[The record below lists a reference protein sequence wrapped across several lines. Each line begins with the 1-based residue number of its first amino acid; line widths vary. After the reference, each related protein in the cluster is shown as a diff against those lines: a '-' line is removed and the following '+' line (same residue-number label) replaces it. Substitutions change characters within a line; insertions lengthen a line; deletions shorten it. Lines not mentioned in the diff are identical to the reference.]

1 MSTASKPASEKLGS
15 LITGDDSVNGPSV
28 FPDNQTLIDKRK
40 HHFLPTAMLYH
51 NKPLQLVKAQG
62 EYVWDSQGQRYLDAI
77 GGIVCISA
85 GHNHPKIKKALVQ
98 MLENDEIQHTS
109 TLYLNRHA
117 VDLAETL
124 VAEAPKGLN
133 RAAFTNSGSEANELA
148 FMAARQT
155 TGESIVMN
163 LRHGYHGGTS
173 GTLAQCG
180 HHNWR
185 FRAQPNA
192 NAVSALEPYC
202 YRCPF
207 KQKPES
213 CALECAQNVET
224 TIQTATHGKIA
235 AMIVEPVMGVG
246 GFIAPPK
253 AYFDEVTRIVHN
265 YGGKYI
271 SDEVQTGA
279 GRCSND
285 FLLSKALDIDAD
297 IITMAKGFGNGAA
310 IGGVL
315 MRDEVAESLSG
326 KTYFNTSSG
335 DPFQTAQA
343 KLTMEVIKEEKLSE
357 NAVTMGRRLMEGLQ
371 DLMHKHSIIGD
382 VRGRGLLMG
391 IELVKDRKT
400 KIYATAEAARLM
412 DICKDKGLLL
422 GKGGLFG
429 NVIRLAPPLSIN
441 AQQVDTI
448 LEIIDN
454 SLQDLARETTG
465 VA

>member
-1 MSTASKPASEKLGS
+1 MTTAAKPTSEHLGSPVADYATATASHPSNAE
-15 LITGDDSVNGPSV
+15 LIN
-28 FPDNQTLIDKRK
+28 KRQQ
-40 HHFLPTAMLYH
+40 HFLPTALLYH
-51 NKPLQLVKAQG
+51 AEPLQLVKAQG
-62 EYVWDSQGQRYLDAI
+62 EYVWDSEGRRYLDAI

-85 GHNHPKIKKALVQ
+85 GHNHPRIKQALRQ
-98 MLENDEIQHTS
+98 MLDDDAIQHTS
-109 TLYLNRHA
+109 TLYLSRYP
-117 VDLAETL
+117 VELAETL
-124 VAEAPKGLN
+124 VAEAPDGLD

-148 FMAARQT
+148 LMAARHA
-155 TGESIVMN
+155 TGETIVLN
-163 LRHGYHGGTS
+163 LRHGYHGGTAS
-173 GTLAQCG
+173 TLAQCG

-207 KQKPES
+207 QQKPES

-246 GFIAPPK
+246 GFITPPP
-253 AYFDEVTRIVHN
+253 AYFTEITRIVHQ

-285 FLLSKALDIDAD
+285 LLLSKALDIDAD
-297 IITMAKGFGNGAA
+297 MITMAKGFGNGAA

-315 MRDEVAESLSG
+315 MSSEIADALAG
-326 KTYFNTSSG
+326 KLYFNTFGG
-335 DPFQTAQA
+335 DPYQTVQA
-343 KLTMEVIKEEKLSE
+343 KLTIDIIKQEKLAD
-357 NAVTMGRRLMEGLQ
+357 NAMAMGSRLLNGLR
-371 DLMHKHSIIGD
+371 DLMPRHELIGD

-391 IELVKDRKT
+391 IELVKDRKS
-400 KIYATAEAARLM
+400 KAYATTETARLM
-412 DICKDKGLLL
+412 DICKDKGLLV

-429 NVIRLAPPLSIN
+429 NVIRIAPPLSIN
-441 AQQVDTI
+441 ADQVDQMIETI
-448 LEIIDN
+448 AGALHE
-454 SLQDLARETTG
+454 LARE
-465 VA
+465 A